1 MGGELR
7 QADAQERQL
16 LIDLLHEAA
25 KLEHCLLAAYLF
37 AAYSLKTLPCE
48 FAEVGNRRENVRRA
62 VQFERVRRWKQA
74 LLQVATEEMTH
85 LHYVQCMLRALGERP
100 AFVLPGRDP
109 DGTWTVPNWR
119 LQVGA
124 EETGEAKI
132 PVTPLDLA
140 AISRFVLYESTDAL
154 QDSDPLGPAARGVF
168 GRLHRFELDYQ
179 LESALRSVV
188 DDEQRT
194 EFRSQLETI
203 YETLPPTAA
212 SAAAPAAAIPAAA
225 AEPAM
230 VSPEPFR
237 FQSIADF
244 YLLGILPLYQEAFSR
259 GWVVNNDRDLDNELQ
274 DPQFALEGWKTDPQY
289 AQEGS
294 LPIGPVYR
302 DKNFAKEYA
311 ADIKGPIQRFKNVR
325 DIIQEIVSEG
335 EGATNFLGRAEALLA
350 KVEEPDGARRY
361 LQAVLDDKSSSPG
374 PPTPHWL
381 AEYQQLRLSHLYRFA
396 VILAEYTEEQNLAQQ
411 AGVGF
416 EPARAPVD
424 VYADAALARLRD
436 DLPGQL
442 NAAYLVLVSWLSRI
456 YEIRDRRADQSRRH
470 AIEMLVTWPL
480 MSIAIRPL
488 LELMSF
494 FPVDRSLLFRLD
506 ATSLP
511 AVPPLLPRELLELY
525 QSDGRS
531 RQVRDR
537 MDHLAV
543 RVLSGVAEWAAAQVA
558 TVKQARLPETAKS
571 VILTRLRQA
580 AQLTEVE
587 RQFPYRVAGGYSDR
601 MPDLAYQY
609 AHADSGRFEEN
620 PATQPVIFD
629 GFVLRFRFAGWGR
642 VQLATDPDP
651 PMDEAGCTGTHML
664 HAADRDLIFDRAL
677 VWQPTQPGTFTRE
690 PEGKL
695 PDLGVKG
702 VDASLLIASA
712 PATAGYVPLSLPQP
726 TSAVDPS
733 GGPVPYDCK
742 ITGLNPVMSPGDAA
756 ALRFDLLAKDG
767 MRPFLNGMNH
777 IISQDGE
784 PIDPFIFSVA
794 AVPSGAADV
803 NQQMLFKREVYN
815 AGLTMLEMHPLQ
827 RLESSRQPCGSDR
840 VSNIPDWALAALT
853 SEERDVMADRAFP
866 DSYLRRRRQD
876 LTCSLEAA
884 LRGGTDT
891 QAKVDQIVSYAER
904 LALLGDPRPQTAS
917 WLTYLLHY
925 GHTLSGDL
933 TVGTGINP
941 VLGEIAKTCHL
952 PLQPARVDD
961 RTKPNARWLVMYTKG
976 VMDTDALS
984 DFVYGELYVP
994 LKVSAPDQPLQ
1005 FRYRWSLPL
1014 PKTAIT
1020 SAKEYACEFRAP
1032 FWRKYPVTGDQERS
1046 YEWPDGTG
1054 NRVITETLESDGDN
1068 GYNYKVE
1075 GFPAHDYECEFSVS
1089 TDTDDNVQLEWTFKF
1104 SCADPGDVT
1113 RVVAAAAADAA
1124 LMLAALKTRFSPR

>member
-7 QADAQERQL
+7 QVDAEERQL
-16 LIDLLHEAA
+16 LIDLLREAA
-25 KLEHCLLAAYLF
+25 KLEHCLLDAYLF

-85 LHYVQCMLRALGERP
+85 LHYVQCMLRALGEGP

-109 DGTWTVPNWR
+109 DGTWVVPNWR

-124 EETGEAKI
+124 EERGKAKI

-154 QDSDPLGPAARGVF
+154 QDSDPFGPAALGVF
-168 GRLHRFELDYQ
+168 DQVRRFELDYQ

-194 EFRSQLETI
+194 GLRSQLEAI
-203 YETLPPTAA
+203 YETLPPMAA
-212 SAAAPAAAIPAAA
+212 SVAVPAAA

-230 VSPEPFR
+230 VAAEQVR
-237 FQSIADF
+237 FQSIADL
-244 YLLGILPLYQEAFSR
+244 YLLGILPLYQEAFSS
-259 GWVVNNDRDLDNELQ
+259 GWVVNNDRDLDEELQ
-274 DPQFALEGWKTDPQY
+274 NPQYALEGWRTDPQY
-289 AQEGS
+289 AREGS

-302 DKNFAKEYA
+302 DKNFAEKYA
-311 ADIKGPIQRFKNVR
+311 ADIKGPMQRFKNVR

-350 KVEEPDGARRY
+350 KVKEPDGARRY
-361 LQAVLDDKSSSPG
+361 LQAVLDDKNSSPG
-374 PPTPHWL
+374 TPTPHWL

-396 VILAEYTEEQNLAQQ
+396 VILAEYTEEQELAQQ
-411 AGVGF
+411 AGVEF
-416 EPARAPVD
+416 KPARTPVD
-424 VYADAALARLRD
+424 VSADAALARLRD

-442 NAAYLVLVSWLSRI
+442 NAVYLVLVSWLSRI
-456 YEIRDRRADQSRRH
+456 YEIRGRRGDESRRH

-494 FPVDRSLLFRLD
+494 LPVDKSLLFRLD
-506 ATSLP
+506 ASGLP
-511 AVPPLLPRELLELY
+511 TVPVLSRELLELY
-525 QSDGRS
+525 QGDSRS
-531 RQVRDR
+531 QQVRDR

-543 RVLSGVAEWAAAQVA
+543 RVLSGVAEWAAAQVT
-558 TVKQARLPETAKS
+558 TVEQARLPETAKS

-587 RQFPYRVAGGYSDR
+587 RQFPYRMAGGYSNR
-601 MPDLAYQY
+601 MPDLAYQH

-620 PATQPVIFD
+620 PATQQVIFD

-664 HAADRDLIFDRAL
+664 HAADRDLVFDRAL
-677 VWQPTQPGTFTRE
+677 VWQPDQPAMTFTRE

-695 PDLGVKG
+695 PELGVKG
-702 VDASLLIASA
+702 VEVSLLIAST
-712 PATAGYVPLSLPQP
+712 PATAGYVPLSVPRP
-726 TSAVDPS
+726 TSAADRS
-733 GGPVPYDCK
+733 GVPYDCK

-756 ALRFDLLAKDG
+756 ALRFDLLARDG

-784 PIDPFIFSVA
+784 PIDPFILSVS

-803 NQQMLFKREVYN
+803 NRQMLFKREVFN
-815 AGLTMLEMHPLQ
+815 AGLNMLEMHPLQ
-827 RLESSRQPCGSDR
+827 RLESSRQPCGADR
-840 VSNIPDWALAALT
+840 VRNIPDWARDALT
-853 SEERDVMADRAFP
+853 SEERDLMADRAFP
-866 DSYLRRRRQD
+866 DSYLKRRRQD

-884 LRGGTDT
+884 LRDGKDT
-891 QAKVDQIVSYAER
+891 RAKVDQIVSYAER
-904 LALLGDPRPQTAS
+904 LALLGDPRPQTVN

-933 TVGTGINP
+933 TVGTGRNP
-941 VLGEIAKTCHL
+941 VLDEIAKTCHL
-952 PLQPARVDD
+952 PLQPATVND
-961 RTKPNARWLVMYTKG
+961 RTKPNARWLVTYTKG

-994 LKVSAPDQPLQ
+994 LEAAAPDQPLQ
-1005 FRYRWSLPL
+1005 FRYRWSLPGA
-1014 PKTAIT
+1014 AIT
-1020 SAKEYACEFRAP
+1020 SVKKYACEFKAP
-1032 FWRKYPVTGDQERS
+1032 FWRDTYQVAGDHRS
-1046 YEWPDGTG
+1046 YEWSDGTKTHL
-1054 NRVITETLESDGDN
+1054 ITETLEPAGKN
-1068 GYNYKVE
+1068 GYEYKVE
-1075 GFPAHDYECEFSVS
+1075 GFPARDYECKCKFSVS
-1089 TDTDDNVQLEWTFKF
+1089 EDASRNVQLEWTFEF
-1104 SCADPGDVT
+1104 SCADPGDIT

-1124 LMLAALKTRFSPR
+1124 LMLNALKTRFSPK